1 MPKRDTAEGKK
12 VKGEEPRGNRV
23 RIKLKAYDHRI
34 LDQSAKLII
43 ETIEKTGAEVVGPIP
58 LPAERKVY
66 TVLRSTFIHK
76 DSREQFE
83 IRIHKRLIEIPSAS
97 AKTIDALTDISLPA
111 GVSIEVKM

>member
-1 MPKRDTAEGKK
+1 VLSKGKSPEG
-12 VKGEEPRGNRV
+12 GTEERPRGNRV

-34 LDQSAKLII
+34 LDRSTKLII
-43 ETIEKTGAEVVGPIP
+43 DTIEKTGAKVIGPIP
-58 LPAERKVY
+58 LPIERKVY

-83 IRIHKRLIEIPSAS
+83 LRIHKRLIEIPSAS
-97 AKTIDALTDISLPA
+97 AKTIDSLTNVNLPA